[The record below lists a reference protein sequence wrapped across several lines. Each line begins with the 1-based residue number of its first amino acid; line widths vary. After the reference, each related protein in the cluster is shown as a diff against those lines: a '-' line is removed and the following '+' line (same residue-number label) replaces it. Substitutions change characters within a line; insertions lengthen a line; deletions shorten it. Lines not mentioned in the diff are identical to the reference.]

1 MDNSTTYYFNF
12 GDTEIKM
19 KLTFEQFQ
27 AIIPIVFDL
36 IKENLLKQKDK
47 K

>member
-12 GDTEIKM
+12 GDAVIKM

-27 AIIPIVFDL
+27 AIIPVVFD
-36 IKENLLKQKDK
+36 IMKEIKQKDK